1 MQSSHEKI
9 NKTLRDI
16 QKKVEYHNQ
25 KNRILSPL
33 SQLISGFGSI
43 SVVLSSSLISQTAAG
58 NRGNLNKPFSRSKR
72 PRFQNEAMSMVIN
85 VNFSYGRLNTRPR
98 LKRTPGVL
106 KMAL

>member
-1 MQSSHEKI
+1 MQKLFYEEK
-9 NKTLRDI
+9 LFF
-16 QKKVEYHNQ
+16 
-25 KNRILSPL
+25 PL
-33 SQLISGFGSI
+33 MGNFIEELISGFGSI

-98 LKRTPGVL
+98 LNGLLVC
-106 KMAL
+106 